1 MQLGLKLSET
11 SEHAIKLNLMTVTY
25 VQGYVDKDKFLDSV
39 DVAFQSLLQS
49 TFDKILRLTKGW

>member
-25 VQGYVDKDKFLDSV
+25 VQGYVDKDKFLDRV
-39 DVAFQSLLQS
+39 DVAFQSLLQR
-49 TFDKILRLTKGW
+49 TFAKILRLTKGW

>member
-1 MQLGLKLSET
+1 M
-11 SEHAIKLNLMTVTY
+11 KLNLMTVTY